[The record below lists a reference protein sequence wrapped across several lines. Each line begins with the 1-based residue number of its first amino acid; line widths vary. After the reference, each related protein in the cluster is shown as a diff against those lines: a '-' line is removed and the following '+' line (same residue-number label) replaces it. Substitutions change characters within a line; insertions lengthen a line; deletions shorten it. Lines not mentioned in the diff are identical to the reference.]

1 VKIEEFREYALK
13 NMMDIEAILSEVYA
27 TRCHGCEGYV
37 LFDGGAHKAY
47 HTMRMIALPGCEKV
61 YAIEADP
68 YMAQTC
74 LDILRGGL
82 EPGKL
87 DRIEFVQKALQRD
100 SSITSIRWKSSTSHV
115 GRSSIIADNP
125 ERDTIW
131 GNNPEIQYRDEVKVE
146 ATTIDNILSQEVRP
160 LPFLK
165 TDLEG
170 ADIVSLFGAK
180 STLANK
186 QPIVAFENSVHAPKV
201 HGFTVEEA
209 QSYFENI
216 GYIPINFV
224 GERRDSSNWFGF
236 FEAWAAPKEDVIWL
250 HTQLL
255 AALYRRGL

>member
-1 VKIEEFREYALK
+1 MKIEEFREYALK

-27 TRCHGCEGYV
+27 SRCHDCEGYV

-47 HTMRMIALPGCEKV
+47 HTMRMVALPGCEKV
-61 YAIEADP
+61 YAVEADP

-74 LDILRGGL
+74 LDILKGL

-87 DRIEFVQKALQRD
+87 ERIEFVQKALQRH

-146 ATTIDNILSQEVRP
+146 ATTIDNLLSQEKRP

-165 TDLEG
+165 SDLEG
-170 ADIVSLFGAK
+170 ADIISLFGAEA
-180 STLANK
+180 TLKNK
-186 QPIVAFENSVHAPKV
+186 RPIVAFENSVHAPKV
-201 HGFTVEEA
+201 HGFTLEEA
-209 QSYFENI
+209 QLYFQQV
-216 GYIPINFV
+216 GYVPLSFV
-224 GERRDSSNWFGF
+224 GERMDSSNWFGF
-236 FEAWAAPKEDVIWL
+236 FEAWAAPTEDVTWL
-250 HTQLL
+250 QTQLL
-255 AALYRRGL
+255 VALYKRGL